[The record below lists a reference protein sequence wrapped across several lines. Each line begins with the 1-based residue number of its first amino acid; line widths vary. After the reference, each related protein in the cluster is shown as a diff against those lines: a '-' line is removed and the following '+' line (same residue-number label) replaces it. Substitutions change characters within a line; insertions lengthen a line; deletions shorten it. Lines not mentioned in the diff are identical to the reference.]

1 MPEADH
7 SLPEYKLK
15 QIALS
20 MLYYAVLLS
29 AVSNFSLRGGA
40 YFTEGNDGSDDLIR
54 TLQAEDE

>member
-7 SLPEYKLK
+7 SLPAYKLK

-20 MLYYAVLLS
+20 MLYYAALLS

-40 YFTEGNDGSDDLIR
+40 YFTEGNDGSVNFIHM
-54 TLQAEDE
+54 LQAEDE